1 MVAPSQ
7 IRATIQRDAAERG
20 RGNSKGSRKSVTL
33 TGFMTVLFAI
43 RERKVG
49 SASTQKSFLSQRE
62 VEILSELNTV
72 LDPLIR
78 IYNRV

>member
-1 MVAPSQ
+1 M
-7 IRATIQRDAAERG
+7 
-20 RGNSKGSRKSVTL
+20 TL